1 MTATAEPSSDES
13 LRQVLADTR
22 TIAVVGIKDDAA
34 EDAQRVPR
42 YMQAHDRKRC
52 GCSSASFTAAL
63 QRSCATPAL
72 L

>member
-34 EDAQRVPR
+34 EDAHRVPR
-42 YMQAHDRKRC
+42 YMQAHGYQIRPVNPKLERVL
-52 GCSSASFTAAL
+52 GE
-63 QRSCATPAL
+63 R
-72 L
+72 